1 MIKKKK
7 IFLIIFLIIISTFWM
22 IYFFNRDLFEL
33 KTLFKYLENIQNYI
47 SHNFFFSIIIFVFT
61 YFFLIA
67 CNFPAASLLSTIGGF
82 LFGTWVG
89 GLSVVIGGTMGAF
102 TVFVIAKFFF
112 YDYVNSLIRKRYS
125 FISDYFK
132 KNDLELMFLIRLLPV
147 TPFFI
152 QNLILA
158 GLGAKNFKFFFTTFF
173 GLIPGS
179 FIFASLGQGLEEIF
193 LSEEEIGLGMLAK
206 AEYIAPLAILIL
218 LVLLILFFK
227 KKFK

>member
-1 MIKKKK
+1 MIKKKNF
-7 IFLIIFLIIISTFWM
+7 FLIIFLIIISTIWI

-33 KTLFKYLENIQNYI
+33 KTLFKYLENIQIYI
-47 SHNFFFSIIIFVFT
+47 SHNFFFSIIIFIFA

-67 CNFPAASLLSTIGGF
+67 CNFPVASLLSTIGGF

-89 GLSVVIGGTMGAF
+89 GLSVVIGGTIGAF

-112 YDYVNSLIRKRYS
+112 YDYVNSLILKKYS

-158 GLGAKNFKFFFTTFF
+158 GLGAKNFKFFLTTFF

-179 FIFASLGQGLEEIF
+179 CIFASIGQGLEEIF

-206 AEYIAPLAILIL
+206 AEYIVPIAILIS
-218 LVLLILFFK
+218 LVILILFFK